1 MYNPLCCEI
10 MKIFTKKDDR
20 TLADSEKVATFAS
33 AFEKQRFLQI
43 SREFTIKE
51 LGMVLPLI
59 FSEMRSS

>member
-1 MYNPLCCEI
+1 
-10 MKIFTKKDDR
+10 MKIFTKKDVR

-51 LGMVLPLI
+51 LEMVLLLI
-59 FSEMRSS
+59 FSKMQSS

>member
-1 MYNPLCCEI
+1 

-20 TLADSEKVATFAS
+20 MLADSEKVATFAS

-51 LGMVLPLI
+51 LEMVLSLV